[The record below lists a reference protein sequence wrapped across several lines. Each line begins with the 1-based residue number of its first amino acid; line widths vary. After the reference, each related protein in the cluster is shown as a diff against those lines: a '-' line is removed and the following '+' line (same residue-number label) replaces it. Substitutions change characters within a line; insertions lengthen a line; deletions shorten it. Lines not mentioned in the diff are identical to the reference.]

1 MKATFQ
7 AALSASLIAGVAA
20 ALCGCSAAH
29 YKQSA
34 DDEAYRALSGK
45 TDQVRNSEPDFSIE
59 QTNRVVLDPLPI
71 RTEAPDF
78 LGPED
83 GLAEVG
89 AHIVSLDEA
98 LKLAVRHNRS
108 YQSRK
113 EGLYLSALSLTLARH
128 RFTPIFSGNVAAETQ
143 KRVDDLV
150 DDQTVSVGGG
160 VGADWL
166 VRDVGRIS
174 TAFTT
179 DFLRFL
185 TGDPRS
191 VTSSRLGATFSR
203 PLLRNA
209 GFKAEIEALT
219 QAERNLLY
227 DLRDFTQFRKDF
239 SVQIAS
245 AYYGILGQRDSVR
258 NSFLNLQSSRTN
270 AVRTR
275 ALAAEG
281 RVTQADL
288 GRLEQQ
294 ELDAE
299 NRWTSAVRDYK
310 RRLDE
315 FKLTQL
321 GVPVTVNLVLDDA
334 DLAALRID
342 HPTLDLDES
351 ITIALEARLDF
362 MNVKDQHDDA
372 VRSVELARNFLKPQ
386 VDLVATAEMNSGGAR
401 GGGLNLP
408 TTDHYSWSAGLDV
421 DLPFDRKSERNSYR
435 SALIQEKRSAREV
448 EQAED
453 GIRLDVRESWRTLD
467 QAKRSYEISELGVKI
482 AERRVEEQTILSEL
496 GRAKAQDQV
505 DAQNDLNSAKNAR
518 TQALVTH
525 SIARL
530 QFWNNMGILYI
541 KDNGRWEEMNNVGQ

>member
-1 MKATFQ
+1 MKSKLRHAVQTVF
-7 AALSASLIAGVAA
+7 AFGIAVAISGCTAS
-20 ALCGCSAAH
+20 H
-29 YKQSA
+29 HQKSA

-45 TDQVRNSEPDFSIE
+45 TDQVRNSDPDFSIE
-59 QTNRVVLDPLPI
+59 QTNRVVLDHLPS
-71 RTEAPDF
+71 RTSAPDF
-78 LGPED
+78 LGAED
-83 GLAEVG
+83 GSAEVG

-98 LKLAVRHNRS
+98 LRLAVAHNRS

-113 EGLYLSALSLTLARH
+113 EGLYLSALGLTLARH
-128 RFTPIFSGNVAAETQ
+128 RFTPIFSGNVAADTQ

-150 DDQTVSVGGG
+150 ESQTAGVSGG
-160 VGADWL
+160 VGAGWL

-203 PLLRNA
+203 PLLRNG
-209 GFKAEIEALT
+209 GFKAELEALT

-321 GVPVTVNLVLDDA
+321 GVPVTVNLVLDDG

-342 HPTLDLDES
+342 HPTLDLSDS
-351 ITIALEARLDF
+351 IAIALEARLDF
-362 MNVKDQHDDA
+362 MNVKDRHEDSL
-372 VRSVELARNFLKPQ
+372 RSVELAKNFLKPQ
-386 VDLVATAEMNSGGAR
+386 LDLVANAGLNSGPAR
-401 GGGLNLP
+401 GGGLHLP
-408 TTDHYSWSAGLDV
+408 STDHYNWSAGLDL

-435 SALIQEKRSAREV
+435 SALIQEKRAARQV
-448 EQAED
+448 EQSED
-453 GIRLDVRESWRTLD
+453 GIRLDVRESWRTLE

-482 AERRVEEQTILSEL
+482 AERRVEEQSILSDL

-541 KDNGRWEEMNNVGQ
+541 KDNGRWEEMTRVAQ